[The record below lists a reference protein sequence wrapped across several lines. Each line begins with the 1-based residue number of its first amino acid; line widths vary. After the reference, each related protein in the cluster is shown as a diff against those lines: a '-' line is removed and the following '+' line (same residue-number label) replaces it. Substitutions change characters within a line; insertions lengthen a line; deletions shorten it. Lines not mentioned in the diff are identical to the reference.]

1 MGSRLKKL
9 FGKSSS
15 TSSNPNLRGSSYES
29 AIALDPPVKGSYP
42 VAGNGPNVLDELQRL
57 RLKREAAERQR
68 TVDSNT
74 PAPAPTIPRYR
85 EEIIERPRTAPHNGR
100 AGGVYTSESNND
112 THGRTSSGV
121 SLKSPPHFNSSKRNS
136 IRSVVETAPHPLHR
150 QASKSSTP
158 KAREIKAYQ
167 PKKPANL
174 EHEADIPGDFTPPI
188 ALHQPRTSQT
198 KRKSYIDLV
207 DAYSKIRP
215 YGDVS
220 RDRAKSSGMRNYGED
235 VADRNIACSEPS
247 AAEHIYRKSDY
258 GKVAPK
264 GGMVVAGEGEGGE
277 SHTRTAPARPSV
289 LGQEQSPSDDILLP
303 GLQTQANPNPTR
315 STTTHDTQSWPRPRP
330 ASASVYPPRTDSTS
344 AVAYSANRRRDDG
357 WLSVSNPVHEDRVRT
372 LSPFVSTSDY
382 TDEEPEG
389 PGQQLFVP
397 PTPNPPIRARGRPR
411 TSTKEH
417 NAPPLPF
424 SRFAILVPSQQE
436 PLVGA
441 LPLKSRR
448 RTMSEVAQSAV
459 VTGGTRS
466 RSGSLTNSV
475 SRRNPQPDEQ
485 SATRGRS
492 YDTANWE
499 SGMIVE
505 GAKQPP
511 SLEGVVDLS
520 NTVDTD
526 VTTRNLP
533 GKDPPPI
540 PTPSHFVLSLYFSS
554 LNPIFLLIIAQIE
567 RSNTTYF
574 HPLSLPEPYSFPPTP
589 DIEPFLL

>member
-29 AIALDPPVKGSYP
+29 TIALDPPVKGSYA

-68 TVDSNT
+68 IVDTNT

-85 EEIIERPRTAPHNGR
+85 EEFIERPRTAPHNGR

-112 THGRTSSGV
+112 THGRTSSGF

-136 IRSVVETAPHPLHR
+136 IRSVVETAPRPLPR

-167 PKKPANL
+167 PKKPAKL

-188 ALHQPRTSQT
+188 ALHQHRASQT

-207 DAYSKIRP
+207 DAYSNIRP
-215 YGDVS
+215 YRDVS
-220 RDRAKSSGMRNYGED
+220 RDQAESSGMRNYGED
-235 VADRNIACSEPS
+235 VADRNIAVSDFSS
-247 AAEHIYRKSDY
+247 AEFSYPRSVY
-258 GKVAPK
+258 EKVAQRS
-264 GGMVVAGEGEGGE
+264 GGVVAGEGEGEG
-277 SHTRTAPARPSV
+277 SHTRTAPARPPV

-303 GLQTQANPNPTR
+303 ELQTEANPNPTR

-330 ASASVYPPRTDSTS
+330 ASVYPPRTDSTS

-382 TDEEPEG
+382 TDEELEG

-411 TSTKEH
+411 TLPKEH

-424 SRFAILVPSQQE
+424 SKFAIPVQSQQK

-459 VTGGTRS
+459 ATGGARS
-466 RSGSLTNSV
+466 RSGSLTNSAFP
-475 SRRNPQPDEQ
+475 RDPQPDEQ
-485 SATRGRS
+485 SATRGRP
-492 YDTANWE
+492 YDTSNGK
-499 SGMIVE
+499 SGMTVK
-505 GAKQPP
+505 GTKQPP

-526 VTTRNLP
+526 VITRNLP
-533 GKDPPPI
+533 GKYLPPI
-540 PTPSHFVLSLYFSS
+540 PAPSHICPQPNTSRPCPY
-554 LNPIFLLIIAQIE
+554 LLAHH
-567 RSNTTYF
+567 RS
-574 HPLSLPEPYSFPPTP
+574 
-589 DIEPFLL
+589 I